1 MSRALHVLD
10 NSFHLMRPFRRRRA
24 STAGGLTGR
33 SRTGHNGPCG
43 WSGRWPPCDLPTSFG
58 LRGPKQ
64 SLGVP
69 SAVLDGV
76 GSLICSRS
84 LGPFCLAL
92 CSISGAQAFFSAA
105 DDALSPRCAVLMNCV
120 PARRACALC
129 LCGYWT
135 GVHGCPPRL
144 CPRAVGSPTA
154 LSWRACSHPQRSP
167 PPMMGSPGGVGSP
180 LRGRGGGQPAH
191 PQYANYWAPL
201 TRKRHIPPHPAQ
213 PQHTNRWAPRM
224 RQRHQQEHR
233 PRRPT
238 ERSDPTQHAKGRTG
252 DSPWP
257 RKGATTR
264 RNVTRGGGGG
274 LERGL
279 S

>member
-180 LRGRGGGQPAH
+180 LRG
-191 PQYANYWAPL
+191 
-201 TRKRHIPPHPAQ
+201 
-213 PQHTNRWAPRM
+213 
-224 RQRHQQEHR
+224 
-233 PRRPT
+233 
-238 ERSDPTQHAKGRTG
+238 
-252 DSPWP
+252 
-257 RKGATTR
+257 
-264 RNVTRGGGGG
+264 GGGGATSTSSIRQLLG
-274 LERGL
+274 TADTQTAHPAATSTAPTHQRLGSANAETTPAGAPAAAADRTQRPDATCEGTNG
-279 S
+279 